1 MMRRLTS
8 FGLGLGTTAVVL
20 ALLLASSGCSDCSL
34 SISTPSLPD
43 GVVGERYFY
52 PLSSQ
57 CGGGAWFLQTGQ
69 LPPGIALQDNGDVQ
83 GTPTLAGLYTF
94 TVGVFDFDTGESAY
108 KGFAITID
116 REPLDEG

>member
-1 MMRRLTS
+1 MMRRLAS
-8 FGLGLGTTAVVL
+8 VG
-20 ALLLASSGCSDCSL
+20 LLAGTAAVAAATLLGSAGCSDCSL

-57 CGGGAWFLQTGQ
+57 CGGGAWFVQTGQ

-83 GTPTLAGLYTF
+83 GTPTLVGVYTF
-94 TVGVFDFDTGESAY
+94 TVGVFDFDTGEAAY
-108 KGFAITID
+108 KGFALTVA
-116 REPLDEG
+116 PPP